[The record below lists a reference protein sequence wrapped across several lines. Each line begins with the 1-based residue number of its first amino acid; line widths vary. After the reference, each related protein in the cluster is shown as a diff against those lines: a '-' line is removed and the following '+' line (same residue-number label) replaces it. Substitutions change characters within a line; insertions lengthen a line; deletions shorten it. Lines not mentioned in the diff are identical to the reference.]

1 MRPIKYSLAACSPLA
16 HGALYHPRPFSSMS
30 FEGSFISEVPLSAGA
45 GRIASCGVARR
56 RLPGVR
62 VSSAQIR
69 EVAQGSGPSISASR
83 SRTATKDSPDRRH
96 RRDLRETRFIEA
108 LMLPSGAEGLWR
120 ARDRGLKVYSR
131 L

>member
-1 MRPIKYSLAACSPLA
+1 
-16 HGALYHPRPFSSMS
+16 MS